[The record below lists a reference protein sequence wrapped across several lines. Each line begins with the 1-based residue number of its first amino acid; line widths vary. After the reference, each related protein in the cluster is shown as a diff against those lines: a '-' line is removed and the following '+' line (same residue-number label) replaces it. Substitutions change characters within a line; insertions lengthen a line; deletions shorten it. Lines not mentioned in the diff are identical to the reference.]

1 MTSALYN
8 PFFGFLLSFFFLVWD
23 IFVIIITL
31 QILMLQCTAGGKGK
45 KGGKGK
51 GGGPSIRIYGGHM
64 RFFHN
69 FPVVMILQT
78 RQEIAQSV
86 FFLTKCFED
95 AEGHLEISPAS
106 TWMAYQNPQD
116 LVARTG
122 GFLDQTGIRHWW
134 SEKRQR
140 FGARWWESSPT
151 KVVFPHIWCF
161 STTAVWGHGQHGHDG
176 TTAGND
182 ARQQKQTKCMVLN
195 RCVFVCVYPVK
206 VLVFERWPHCWF
218 QFLDGLNPTRGIYYV
233 NLCQAC

>member
-1 MTSALYN
+1 MQRDTWKSVQLALGW
-8 PFFGFLLSFFFLVWD
+8 PTKILRIWWQGRGGSWIRPGSD
-23 IFVIIITL
+23 I
-31 QILMLQCTAGGKGK
+31 GG
-45 KGGKGK
+45 
-51 GGGPSIRIYGGHM
+51 R
-64 RFFHN
+64 RN
-69 FPVVMILQT
+69 
-78 RQEIAQSV
+78 
-86 FFLTKCFED
+86 
-95 AEGHLEISPAS
+95 
-106 TWMAYQNPQD
+106 
-116 LVARTG
+116 
-122 GFLDQTGIRHWW
+122 
-134 SEKRQR
+134 QR